1 MFFFFFF
8 CNLSC
13 STREGI
19 KRNEKK
25 RNGTLSEFY
34 QRLKNL
40 DFRFFR
46 RFLKGRGRRDENI
59 PPLKYKK
66 KAERSLM
73 FRCKIFSLKL
83 NFGSSWTKIKC
94 SMVSRSAEEVISLGP
109 HDSLRATYQLFL
121 HFKFS
126 HFMSFILSLDVAD
139 DKILRGHSFKKK
151 KRFPFR
157 FSFARLLLKKL
168 FKLEQCLP
176 KKIIISRL
184 SPLLKF
190 NLLPIEVFT

>member
-1 MFFFFFF
+1 MQ
-8 CNLSC
+8 LVLLYE
-13 STREGI
+13 R
-19 KRNEKK
+19 RNKKEWKEKK
-25 RNGTLSEFY
+25 RDTFRILPALEKF
-34 QRLKNL
+34 RLQV
-40 DFRFFR
+40 F
-46 RFLKGRGRRDENI
+46 
-59 PPLKYKK
+59 PPLFEREREKGWKYPSFEIQK